1 MGKQEDE
8 IQRKLIELE
17 ASIEE
22 EQPKLLTAKESSTSA
37 ANQQTQTSPAESE
50 EVMRADLHLL
60 GGLALIVTGLL
71 MLFTHIRVGTGM
83 MTLFGLGTQGMG
95 FLLLPLFIGIGMLF
109 YNHKSRWA
117 QIVTAG
123 GCALVLFVVLSQL
136 VISFPSVSLLGLIFM
151 VIPLTAGCAYTA
163 KGMNM
168 HKAIKDKSKKV
179 K

>member
-8 IQRKLIELE
+8 IQKKLIELE

-22 EQPKLLTAKESSTSA
+22 EQPKLLSSREKSTAAGQSSEATTP
-37 ANQQTQTSPAESE
+37 ANAD
-50 EVMRADLHLL
+50 EVMKADMHLL
-60 GGLALIVTGLL
+60 GGLALIATGLL

-83 MTLFGLGTQGMG
+83 MTIFGLGSQGMG

-117 QIVTAG
+117 QIITAG

-151 VIPLTAGCAYTA
+151 VLPLTAGCAFAA

-168 HKAIKDKSKKV
+168 HKAIKDKSK
-179 K
+179 